1 MVRNPVPYLPA
12 NLVNPAK
19 LLVDTKFI
27 SKVSF
32 NSGPVSRT
40 IGLQNW

>member
-1 MVRNPVPYLPA
+1 MVRNSVPCLPA
-12 NLVNPAK
+12 NPVDPAK

-32 NSGPVSRT
+32 NSGTVIRT